1 MKFNPAKL
9 IAALDLRE
17 MNQADLARKTGW
29 SEAKVSRFTHG
40 NTGDVTLTSIRQ
52 LAAALEVSEASLIE
66 LEDVAQTDDERALLR
81 DYRTAAE
88 RDKRLAREQVKP
100 PSDY

>member
-1 MKFNPAKL
+1 MKLNPANL

-29 SEAKVSRFTHG
+29 SEAKVPRFIHG
-40 NTGDVTLTSIRQ
+40 NAGDVTLTSIRQ
-52 LAAALEVSEASLIE
+52 LAAALEVSEASLVD
-66 LEDVAQTDDERALLR
+66 LKDVAQTDDERSLLR
-81 DYRTAAE
+81 DYRAAAE

-100 PSDY
+100 TSAY